1 MALPNITHTVS
12 LGEEDGIKEF
22 YDIHIDANY
31 SELTEAVKEYI
42 EADCHAVVMDEEVV
56 YNIYSTN
63 NLSYRQR
70 ILEYTV
76 RSQLMEDPHRHLFCP
91 LLRQNKDFCIE
102 IFMFQTN
109 PWKIVIQFNCQT
121 GQFSVTKKI

>member
-76 RSQLMEDPHRHLFCP
+76 RS
-91 LLRQNKDFCIE
+91 
-102 IFMFQTN
+102 
-109 PWKIVIQFNCQT
+109 
-121 GQFSVTKKI
+121 